1 MFAKLKQKLVEVEGE
16 SPLNRSFGSP
26 GGKGPGQARNTS
38 GRRESLQGRDSDND
52 TASGSSS
59 QIPIA
64 TKEELIA
71 KIAKKSEQIRDL
83 EAKVS
88 EYGAMLKDTMKMK
101 DKVEAALEKQQDATL
116 KRIQEMNEEYQSKRS
131 KMSEA
136 HALAL
141 KIQEEEFQTKQE
153 NLQRENTELRE
164 KVSKLEG
171 DVFKKREEN
180 DEIQEF
186 QIQEMAKVKHLF
198 LNSQEELGKCKD
210 KLKETSQKLEDS
222 LQLQDRLQTE
232 LETNKRLLEKV
243 TKERDDFRQNRL
255 ENADLVLKLE
265 REKTNCVEKITEL
278 NQVIAE
284 KSSSLSKLEIRL
296 NSIQDEYDSL
306 RHSNDVYRQ
315 QIATQ
320 LEEREST
327 VNHLQEKVRTL
338 EQRLQDNNLSGD
350 DKLEAVKSERDQLE
364 LKLEESRQ
372 HLNDVKS
379 TWSSKINSLEQQISH
394 LNAKI
399 GEDSD
404 ELETSRQTTQS
415 MKEKFE
421 KQVDD
426 LKSQL
431 TAAEDRAFKTLET
444 MNDKESKFD
453 VQKAQL
459 EVELQKSR
467 KQIEEAKQ
475 QASES
480 RQHLQDKI
488 NALESQILAL
498 ETAKELDKN
507 TAQQRI
513 SLLENTQTEYLE
525 KEIEH
530 EKHMTRMEEE
540 GQRLKEQ
547 LRQKD
552 AMYIEL
558 AKTLE
563 DTRTRAADFESET
576 AAEIPALTAQLEDV
590 QQEMANVT
598 SQLEDSNKENEQLRG
613 KNKRLMSEIE
623 SLLERSESVHSEAQ
637 KLQLAKA
644 EMLEQLQRKLRDT
657 EMELEQCYEKIRE
670 SEEKGKIEH
679 IQRSTSIHDG
689 ELDDSEVAQL
699 RKMVD
704 ELMDQVA
711 EKNKTIKMQQQ
722 RLSDLKKTLQRE
734 LKVQTNSDI
743 DGLDSRDKDKDTI
756 PRSSTVPQSL
766 NQSQP
771 SSLLPPGHGHTISP
785 MKIDELRE
793 TNFQYLR
800 YVIFKFMCSSDT
812 EAFQLVRAIST
823 LLHFT
828 KQEERLV
835 KETIE
840 WKMSWFGSKPTP
852 ARPLNMTYR

>member
-284 KSSSLSKLEIRL
+284 
-296 NSIQDEYDSL
+296 
-306 RHSNDVYRQ
+306 
-315 QIATQ
+315 IATQ